1 MVAGI
6 VGAAAVRG
14 WRGAA
19 AFALGAA
26 LAVGNYHL
34 WKRATAAIGVAGR
47 RPRTASA
54 IFLGVRYLIL
64 GAILFAIIKFF
75 EVSAVALLA
84 GLLVPAAAVLVE
96 IIYELFN

>member
-1 MVAGI
+1 
-6 VGAAAVRG
+6 
-14 WRGAA
+14 
-19 AFALGAA
+19 
-26 LAVGNYHL
+26 
-34 WKRATAAIGVAGR
+34 
-47 RPRTASA
+47 
-54 IFLGVRYLIL
+54 VRYLIL